1 MFYEIRRICGFA
13 SYEMQARTKTHS
25 AALQLMESRYPFLKG
40 AVIRKSALFQ
50 HISRVVEMA
59 SNILRAVCIGA
70 DCDDLT
76 AFFAVL
82 TDEFGAGMLLL

>member
-1 MFYEIRRICGFA
+1 
-13 SYEMQARTKTHS
+13 MQLPHLFCKRNIKIPGGVY
-25 AALQLMESRYPFLKG
+25 LQLMKSRYPFLKG
-40 AVIRKSALFQ
+40 AVIREPALFQ
-50 HISRVVEMA
+50 HVSCVVEVA

-70 DCDDLT
+70 DCDDLA

>member
-1 MFYEIRRICGFA
+1 
-13 SYEMQARTKTHS
+13 MQLPHLFCKRNIKIPGGLY
-25 AALQLMESRYPFLKG
+25 LQLMKSRYPFLKC
-40 AVIRKSALFQ
+40 AVIRESARFQ
-50 HISRVVEMA
+50 HVSRVVEMA

-82 TDEFGAGMLLL
+82 TDEFSTGMLFL

>member
-1 MFYEIRRICGFA
+1 
-13 SYEMQARTKTHS
+13 MQLPHLFCKRNVKIPGGLY
-25 AALQLMESRYPFLKG
+25 LQLMKSRYPFLKG
-40 AVIRKSALFQ
+40 AVIREPALFQ

-59 SNILRAVCIGA
+59 SNILWAVCIGA

-82 TDEFGAGMLLL
+82 TDEFSAGMLFL

>member
-1 MFYEIRRICGFA
+1 MQLPHLFCKRNVEIPGGL
-13 SYEMQARTKTHS
+13 Y
-25 AALQLMESRYPFLKG
+25 LQFMKSRYPFLKG
-40 AVIRKSALFQ
+40 AVIREPALFQ

-76 AFFAVL
+76 AFLTVL
-82 TDEFGAGMLLL
+82 TDEFSAGMLFL